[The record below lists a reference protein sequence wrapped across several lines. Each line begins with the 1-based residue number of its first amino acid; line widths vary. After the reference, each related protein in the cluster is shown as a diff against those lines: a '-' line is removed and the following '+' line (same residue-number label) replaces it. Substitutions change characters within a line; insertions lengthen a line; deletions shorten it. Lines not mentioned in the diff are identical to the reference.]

1 MIEKN
6 IHPIEMIKDNSSENL
21 EAPNPVTKIIK
32 KAADFVTKAVLEKP
46 EPIVFK
52 DKDGSDVVIENRGGL
67 WRL

>member
-6 IHPIEMIKDNSSENL
+6 IHPIEIAESSASENL
-21 EAPNPVTKIIK
+21 EAPNSVTKRIQK
-32 KAADFVTKAVLEKP
+32 VADFVTKAILEKP

-52 DKDGSDVVIENRGGL
+52 DKDGSEVVIENRGGL